1 MKRFDPTLWDA
12 LEKEKLPEQAI
23 SFRTVTNTPILS
35 GVTVSPE
42 GWRGLIL
49 FSKKH
54 HKVKSNYKNLKLTT
68 KQIKGEY
75 VYLLY
80 LIEPSLE
87 EYFEIL
93 CSSIFEI
100 FEEAKEDIGPRLLE
114 KQLSHWASL
123 LSSSLKKLNEEA
135 ERGLFA
141 ELEIFKY
148 YLTKY
153 SVSDVLTAWTGPTGT
168 DQDFHF
174 ENFLV
179 EVKSRYGSA
188 EGIKISSFN
197 QLDASGSL
205 FLAVVSIEDDASGS
219 TLEEQVDSVAKAIS
233 EEEPICTFN
242 HLLAQVGYNESMRQV
257 GTKKRYKVMD
267 LRFFKANESGFPSV
281 RASQFPPGIV
291 NGSYTITYVA
301 LTPFMVEGVDK

>member
-123 LSSSLKKLNEEA
+123 LSSSLKPA
-135 ERGLFA
+135 F
-141 ELEIFKY
+141 
-148 YLTKY
+148 
-153 SVSDVLTAWTGPTGT
+153 
-168 DQDFHF
+168 
-174 ENFLV
+174 
-179 EVKSRYGSA
+179 
-188 EGIKISSFN
+188 
-197 QLDASGSL
+197 
-205 FLAVVSIEDDASGS
+205 
-219 TLEEQVDSVAKAIS
+219 DS
-233 EEEPICTFN
+233 
-242 HLLAQVGYNESMRQV
+242 
-257 GTKKRYKVMD
+257 
-267 LRFFKANESGFPSV
+267 
-281 RASQFPPGIV
+281 
-291 NGSYTITYVA
+291 
-301 LTPFMVEGVDK
+301 